1 MIAAARKM
9 CLWSFADVSTL
20 SASPDGS
27 AHGDFHRFSPLSG
40 EVTHATVVGK
50 LVLID
55 G

>member
-1 MIAAARKM
+1 M

-20 SASPDGS
+20 SAASGGTR
-27 AHGDFHRFSPLSG
+27 HVDFHRLSPLSG
-40 EVTHATVVGK
+40 EVTHAAVVGK